1 MTTTTNPTTLT
12 ADALAAGTV
21 LATALA
27 AAQEGDH
34 LLRQAVAD
42 ALPDVADRYVRFATA
57 VRKAVVALGQPMAA
71 DADGSTRGAA
81 IRSARDSIA
90 ADAVGAAAALRE
102 ILDSLTG
109 VGAKNGS
116 TYSRAA
122 NIASAIGK
130 ADGSGAK
137 VTDVRRFISL
147 HIDRDDVVIG
157 IAKLATW
164 CTAGAADAL
173 PDTSGARGGGK
184 ADADAGTDGAGAGT
198 AGAGA
203 GGKAGG
209 KAVSTEPMTLAQ
221 AVEAMHRGIA
231 DSALE
236 AAIAAA
242 PVDVAALPDDAA
254 DALLAAL
261 LAVREMHRR
270 SDAGIVVADDAVSA
284 LSALA
289 TADK

>member
-130 ADGSGAK
+130 ADGGGAK